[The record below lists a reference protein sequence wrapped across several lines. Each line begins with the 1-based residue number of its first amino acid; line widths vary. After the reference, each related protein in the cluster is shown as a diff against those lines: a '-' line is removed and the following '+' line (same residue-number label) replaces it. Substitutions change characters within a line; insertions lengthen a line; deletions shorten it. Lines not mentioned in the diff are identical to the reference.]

1 VELRATSSF
10 VRWYQQLA
18 DPDAAALVD
27 SMRRYL
33 QQLNARTTEAT
44 MQLAPLVQ
52 AAHGYD
58 LWRVKHT
65 HRDGYAMRLI
75 VWFDDDHHGV
85 AHIVYAGNKHPLHDI
100 WYDRAV
106 NESEHEVDRIKRRR
120 KDTP

>member
-1 VELRATSSF
+1 MELRATATF
-10 VRWYQQLA
+10 VRWYQQLD
-18 DPDAAALVD
+18 DPDAAVLID

-33 QQLNARTTEAT
+33 QRLPERPNEAT

-52 AAHGYD
+52 ASHGYD

-75 VWFDDDHHGV
+75 VWFDDEHPGV
-85 AHIVYAGNKHPLHDI
+85 VHIVLAGNKHPLHEI

-120 KDTP
+120 KDTK